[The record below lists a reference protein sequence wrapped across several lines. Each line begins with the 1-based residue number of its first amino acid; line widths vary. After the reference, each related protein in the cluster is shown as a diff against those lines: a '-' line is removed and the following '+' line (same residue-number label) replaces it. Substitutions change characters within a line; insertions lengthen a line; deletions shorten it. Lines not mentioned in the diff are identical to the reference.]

1 MPKYLSDAHRITI
14 KIGSSLLIDLNDGLK
29 TEWFNAFCADVADLV
44 HAGKEIIIVSSGA
57 VALGRQRLGFTRQ
70 INKTLAE
77 KQAAA
82 AVGQI
87 GLAQAYQSAL
97 ETRGLNVAQLLVTF
111 EDTEIQRRFM
121 NVKSTLETLLKKG
134 VVPVFNENDT
144 VATEEIRYGDNDRL
158 SARIATLAGSE
169 CLILLSDIK
178 GLYTDNPRTNP
189 NAQFIPEV
197 YEITQ
202 EIKKM
207 AGGED
212 LSGVGTG
219 GMITKILAGEIA
231 LAGGC
236 HMAIADGQ
244 LPGALG
250 RLFQDESNCTWFIS
264 QISPKIAR
272 ESWLSGSLRK
282 PAGKLVV
289 KTDCIMKLFQGEP
302 LVAAMIIQVSGE
314 FRRGDVVA
322 VALENG
328 LNIGFGIVNHKRREL
343 DKIIGRSIQEI
354 PLILGYEGRDEIIG
368 SNYFYI
374 DRIGLQQRHKL

>member
-1 MPKYLSDAHRITI
+1 MPKYLSEARRITI
-14 KIGSSLLIDLNDGLK
+14 KIGSSLLIDQNDGLK
-29 TEWFNAFCADVADLV
+29 VEWFNAFCEDVANLV
-44 HAGKEIIIVSSGA
+44 EAGKEIIIVSSGA

-97 ETRGLNVAQLLVTF
+97 GNRGLNVAQLLVTF
-111 EDTEIQRRFM
+111 EDTEVQRRFM
-121 NVKSTLETLLKKG
+121 NVKSTLETLLAKK

-158 SARIATLAGSE
+158 SARVATLAGSE

-178 GLYTDNPRTNP
+178 GLYTDNPRTNS

-197 YEITQ
+197 HEITP

-231 LAGGC
+231 MAGGC

-250 RLFQDESNCTWFIS
+250 ALFQNESNCTWFIS
-264 QISPKIAR
+264 QMSPKIAH

-282 PAGKLVV
+282 PAGRLIV
-289 KTDCIMKLFQGEP
+289 KIDSMPNLFRGEALIP
-302 LVAAMIIQVSGE
+302 SMITQIVGE

-322 VALENG
+322 VGLENG
-328 LNIGFGIVNHKRREL
+328 INIGFGIVNHKRREL
-343 DKIIGRSIQEI
+343 DKIMGRSTQDI
-354 PLILGYEGRDEIIG
+354 PLILGYEGRDEVIG
-368 SNYFYI
+368 ARYFYI
-374 DRIGLQQRHKL
+374 DKHGLVGKHKL